1 MINDKDKVKM
11 FEMRVKGGTYEQIG
25 HIFNITRE
33 RVRQILKDA
42 ISRETT
48 IRKRKNDPDI

>member
-25 HIFNITRE
+25 LIFNITRE

-48 IRKRKNDPDI
+48 MRKRKNVTNT